1 VSSLAKTGDEEKRW
15 LKKKKRKKQIEEE
28 TAIQIHGPEKV
39 SGTHRR
45 CRWTDKL
52 ASASGMG

>member
-15 LKKKKRKKQIEEE
+15 LKKKREKQIEEE

-45 CRWTDKL
+45 CR
-52 ASASGMG
+52 